1 MKTSILLL
9 CYGDHYALAKR
20 AIDSFDLIGPDYE
33 LIIGL
38 NAVCESTRKLARA
51 VGDTVLDSP
60 ENIGKPAMMAR
71 MMAAANGEIVWW
83 FDDDGHVKSRDA
95 LLWRQEYVKAAPPGE
110 ILWGHVYYFS
120 HWQEFWKGPRIE
132 LDRYIMNAH
141 WFRGLAFPS
150 GVTGYLPDW
159 PRDRWFFV
167 TGGCWTARRK
177 ELLSLPWPDV
187 QFPQRAED
195 VLLCEAVRQ
204 RGYSFRDIGPAGCV
218 INDGPRRGGW

>member
-20 AIDSFDLIGPDYE
+20 ALDSIVKHAGDCE

-38 NAVCESTRKLARA
+38 NAVCEETRKLALRD
-51 VGDTVLDSP
+51 GDVVLDSP
-60 ENIGKPAMMAR
+60 ENLGKPKMMAR
-71 MMAAANGEIVWW
+71 MMAVATGDLVWW
-83 FDDDGHVKSRDA
+83 FDDDSYIGGRDA
-95 LLWRQEYVKAAPPGE
+95 LLWREGHVNLAPENE
-110 ILWGHVYYFS
+110 ILWGHVHYFS
-120 HWQEFWKGPRIE
+120 QWKDFWAGPQIE
-132 LDRYIMNAH
+132 LDRYILAAH
-141 WFRGLAFPS
+141 WFRGLAYPC

-167 TGGCWTARRK
+167 TGGCWIGRRK

-204 RGYSFRDIGPAGCV
+204 RGYSFKDIGPAGCV
-218 INDGPRRGGW
+218 INAAPRRGGW